1 MALDLDNILDIADKA
16 EKEHQQKQSQ
26 PAASAPQGRQPRR
39 VVKPDPATLQG
50 QVDALDNMVYGKTVN
65 TPKAGEYN
73 VNEEIERIER
83 IRRGEGVNVRNS
95 GMPPDILDSIIRNPL
110 VMDPTIVKES
120 NAVAQ
125 YVEQMGAGSQD
136 SDGGN
141 IYDKMR
147 SLVERTDAI
156 DKRETASQRDIGA
169 VEEMLENFDKRSG
182 KTPAA
187 AQPSFAA
194 PASPVIDYALIKSIV
209 NECVEEKLNRL
220 NESRS
225 TQNGPQLNF
234 MSIGEKFRMVDGD
247 DNVYECELKFLGKRK
262 K

>member
-26 PAASAPQGRQPRR
+26 TAPAPQGRQPRR

-50 QVDALDNMVYGKTVN
+50 QVDALDNMVYGKSVN
-65 TPKAGEYN
+65 KPKAGEYN
-73 VNEEIERIER
+73 VDEEIERIEK
-83 IRRGEGVNVRNS
+83 IRRGEVNNVRHS
-95 GMPPDILDSIIRNPL
+95 GVPQNILDSIISNPL

-125 YVEQMGAGSQD
+125 YVEQMGVGSQD
-136 SDGGN
+136 GDGGN

-156 DKRETASQRDIGA
+156 DKRESASQRDIGA
-169 VEEMLENFDKRSG
+169 VEEMLENFDRRSG
-182 KTPAA
+182 KVPAS
-187 AQPSFAA
+187 QPQPFAA
-194 PASPVIDYALIKSIV
+194 PASPVVDYALIKSIV

-225 TQNGPQLNF
+225 NQNTPSLNF
-234 MSIGEKFRMVDGD
+234 MSIGKSFRVVDSD
-247 DNVYECELKFLGKRK
+247 DNVYECELKFVGKRK
-262 K
+262 R